1 MALKWLRRSK
11 RNGSKPKSLRKNEG
25 LNEQVE
31 ALMAEL
37 NAMNHKV
44 ADLVRKEE
52 EAERVI
58 LGLREEVFELRT
70 QNESLITEKEVLQK
84 AVKAVEQQLRKLKKK
99 RSQYSG
105 RRRK

>member
-11 RNGSKPKSLRKNEG
+11 RKESKPKSLRKNEG

-31 ALMAEL
+31 ALRAEL
-37 NAMNHKV
+37 NTVNRKV

-58 LGLREEVFELRT
+58 LGLREEIFELRT
-70 QNESLITEKEVLQK
+70 QNENLLTEKEVLQK
-84 AVKAVEQQLRKLKKK
+84 AVKALEQQLRKLKKK
-99 RSQYSG
+99 RSQHSG

>member
-1 MALKWLRRSK
+1 M
-11 RNGSKPKSLRKNEG
+11 
-25 LNEQVE
+25 NEQVE

-37 NAMNHKV
+37 NTMNHKV

>member
-52 EAERVI
+52 ESERVI
-58 LGLREEVFELRT
+58 LGLREEIFELRT

>member
-11 RNGSKPKSLRKNEG
+11 RDGSKPKSLRKNEG

-37 NAMNHKV
+37 NTMNHKV

-58 LGLREEVFELRT
+58 LGLRKEVFELRT

>member
-11 RNGSKPKSLRKNEG
+11 RKESKPKSLRKNEG

-31 ALMAEL
+31 ALRAEL
-37 NAMNHKV
+37 NTVNRKV

-58 LGLREEVFELRT
+58 LGLREEIFELRT

-84 AVKAVEQQLRKLKKK
+84 AAKAAEQQLRKLKKK
-99 RSQYSG
+99 RSQHSG